1 MFRALPRFLAAL
13 LATASAV
20 PALTSAEAAPRAA
33 PSRPGAAAPGPTP
46 APAPTANAG
55 VPLAVR
61 KFGAVD
67 YVGAAPAAARL
78 GLKIS
83 TSDRG
88 RKARLSGAGVSAD
101 LEADSRD
108 ARINGLRVVLGEP
121 VLAGGGQ
128 LFVSRIDFERSFAP
142 LLRPGFGVAP
152 RPAPRTVVLDPGHGG
167 KDPGTSAHEKT
178 YALDVAR
185 RTKALLEAAGLRVA
199 LTRDADVG
207 LELGERTD
215 IANARRADL
224 FVSIHFNAL
233 PRDTTTSGVQVFTF
247 APAGQHAAEWWS
259 TPMRGADPHLERR
272 EMPVNRHDHWSAVLA
287 QSLHRRLVGDLRA
300 ADRGKKIAHWGV
312 LRGLECP
319 GVLVECGF
327 LTSTAEAR
335 KISTPA
341 YRQQIAAALAAG
353 IRDYAAAVTAAR
365 PRAPGEAVAKHSD

>member
-1 MFRALPRFLAAL
+1 MSPALPRLLASMLLAAL
-13 LATASAV
+13 APLGAAADAPARAT
-20 PALTSAEAAPRAA
+20 
-33 PSRPGAAAPGPTP
+33 PSRPGAP
-46 APAPTANAG
+46 APAAAPAANAG
-55 VPLAVR
+55 SPLAVR

-78 GLKIS
+78 GLKFT

-88 RKARLSGAGVSAD
+88 RQARLAGAGVSAD
-101 LEADSRD
+101 LEADSRE
-108 ARINGLRVVLGEP
+108 ARINGLRVVLGDP

-128 LFVSRIDFERSFAP
+128 LFVSRTDFERALAP

-152 RPAPRTVVLDPGHGG
+152 RAAPRTVVLDPGHGG

-207 LELGERTD
+207 LELAERTA

-224 FVSIHFNAL
+224 FVSIHFNAV
-233 PRDTTTSGVQVFTF
+233 PRDTATSGVQVFTF

-259 TPMRGADPHLERR
+259 TLMRGADPHLEKSP
-272 EMPVNRHDHWSAVLA
+272 MPVNRHDHWSAVLA
-287 QSLHRRLVGDLRA
+287 QGLHRRLVVDLRA
-300 ADRGKKIAHWGV
+300 TDRGKKIAHWGV
-312 LRGLECP
+312 LRGLDCP

-327 LTSTAEAR
+327 LTSTAEAK
-335 KISTPA
+335 KIATPA

-353 IRDYAAAVTAAR
+353 IRDYAAAVAAAQ
-365 PRAPGEAVAKHSD
+365 PRAPGAAVATNSD